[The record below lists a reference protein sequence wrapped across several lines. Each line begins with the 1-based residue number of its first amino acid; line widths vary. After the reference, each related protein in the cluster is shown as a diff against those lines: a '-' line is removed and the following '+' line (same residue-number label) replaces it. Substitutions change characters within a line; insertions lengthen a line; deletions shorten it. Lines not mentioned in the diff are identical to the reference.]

1 MADKNTNKDI
11 KEIKWLG
18 QILDYVDTKEHLVDL
33 FNYITNLQ
41 EENER
46 LKEQCKEW
54 KENHKAVCIQRD
66 NILDN
71 IVKDTEDRIDYKSR
85 IDKAIE
91 YCEDI
96 TSREIDISD
105 TDYELGE
112 DFTARDILKI
122 LRGEDNGK
130 DME

>member
-122 LRGEDNGK
+122 LRGEDNGNT
-130 DME
+130 